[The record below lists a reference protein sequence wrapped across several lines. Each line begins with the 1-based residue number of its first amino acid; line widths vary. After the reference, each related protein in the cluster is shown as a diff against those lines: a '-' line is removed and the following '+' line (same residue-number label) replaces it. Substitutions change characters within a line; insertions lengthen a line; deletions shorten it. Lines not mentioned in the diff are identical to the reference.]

1 VRSRLAV
8 LAVAVALV
16 VPVVFA
22 GSAVAVTNGQYDGN
36 NHPYVA
42 YLDNGVFACSG
53 TILSPTVIVTAAHCF
68 SDSTSALGT
77 NTITGAPIVRVSFD
91 PNLIND
97 TNAQRNWF
105 YGSYYFDPGFQIGA
119 GGGLPG
125 FDTHDEA
132 VVILTAA
139 GCAVPAGLTGSC
151 GPVPASAT
159 NGQYGALP
167 SLDEVDSLAM
177 GTPIDLVGFG
187 VQNFV
192 NGGGPCDG
200 PCKKR
205 TGDAFTRFF
214 APTTLIA
221 SNNSIS
227 DEFIKLH
234 SNKGGTCFG
243 DSGGPNLLGGTNT
256 VLAVNSFVANAICS
270 GNTYSYRIDT
280 AHALGWITSTVAAQ
294 GGSLPS

>member
-1 VRSRLAV
+1 MRNRFLV
-8 LAVAVALV
+8 LVVAAAVAL
-16 VPVVFA
+16 PVLFA
-22 GSAVAVTNGQYDGN
+22 SSAGAVTNGQYDGN

-77 NTITGAPIVRVSFD
+77 NSITHAPIVRVSFD

-97 TNAQRNWF
+97 NNTQRNWF
-105 YGSYYFDPGFQIGA
+105 YGSYYFDPGFTIGA

-139 GCAVPAGLTGSC
+139 GCQVPANRPGSC
-151 GPVPASAT
+151 GPVPASASL
-159 NGQYGALP
+159 NQYGALP
-167 SLDEVDSLAM
+167 ALNLVDTLAM
-177 GTPIDLVGFG
+177 NTPVDLVGFG

-192 NGGGPCDG
+192 NGGGPCGG
-200 PCKKR
+200 PCKKQP
-205 TGDAFTRFF
+205 GDVFTRFF
-214 APTTLIA
+214 APTTLVA

-227 DEFIKLH
+227 DEFIKMH

-243 DSGGPNLLGGTNT
+243 DSGGPDLLGGTHT

-280 AHALGWITSTVAAQ
+280 GTALTWIRSTVTTQ

>member
-1 VRSRLAV
+1 MRSRFLV
-8 LAVAVALV
+8 LV
-16 VPVVFA
+16 VVAAAALPILFA
-22 GSAVAVTNGQYDGN
+22 SSAGAVTNGQYDGN

-77 NTITGAPIVRVSFD
+77 NSITGAPIVRVSFD

-97 TNAQRNWF
+97 NSAQRNWF

-139 GCAVPAGLTGSC
+139 GCHVPAGRTGSC
-151 GPVPASAT
+151 GPVPSSA
-159 NGQYGALP
+159 NGGKYGALP
-167 SLDEVDSLAM
+167 ALNLVDTLAM
-177 GTPIDLVGFG
+177 NTPVDLVGFG
-187 VQNFV
+187 VQNFI
-192 NGGGPCDG
+192 NGGGPCGG
-200 PCKKR
+200 PCKMQP
-205 TGDAFTRFF
+205 GDAFTRFF
-214 APTTLIA
+214 APTTLIT

-227 DEFIKLH
+227 DEFIKMH

-256 VLAVNSFVANAICS
+256 VLAVNSFVANLICS

-280 AHALGWITSTVAAQ
+280 ATALGWIRSTVATQ